1 MLSKGT
7 IEVLQRASQGKIPCK
22 GINPQAIDK
31 LRREGFVKI
40 TVDRRGEV
48 PHRFA
53 KITPEGERYLED
65 LAP

>member
-7 IEVLQRASQGKIPCK
+7 IEVLQRISNGKTPCA
-22 GINPQAIDK
+22 GINPQTIDK

-40 TVDRRGEV
+40 TLDRSGEHPV
-48 PHRFA
+48 RFA
-53 KITPEGERYLED
+53 RITPEGERYLED